1 MTTTQR
7 REKFRSTFVNV
18 PVMMLQGSVG
28 ERIKRNFTHQDPPP
42 PLKLAGLYYTEEGH
56 RGLDTVFH
64 DYVQIAVKYGLP
76 MILHPYTKLTT
87 PSMGFS
93 GDSYNPLTGLEE
105 EEAYLFYTDH
115 AKMLESSIVDH
126 ARNGLTPCLPDA
138 AGCARALS
146 GTSVP
151 YFITFLIRRDGKL
164 MDGTWLHDA
173 IDYIDTRTGD
183 HPPMFYQVN
192 CVHPRNVMSA
202 LDKKQNRTELVR
214 KRFLGL
220 EANGSD
226 MSPEELDNSPVV
238 YSSPADKWAEE
249 MIRLHRDYGLKLLGG
264 CCGTDHEHM
273 DQLAMRV
280 RGVYD
285 ERKVSIG

>member
-7 REKFRSTFVNV
+7 REKFRSTFANV

-105 EEAYLFYTDH
+105 EEAYLSYTDH
-115 AKMLESSIVDH
+115 AKMLESSIVD
-126 ARNGLTPCLPDA
+126 
-138 AGCARALS
+138 LS
-146 GTSVP
+146 
-151 YFITFLIRRDGKL
+151 LIHIFTVKIIINQLEIVLRTVNNLISQGRDG
-164 MDGTWLHDA
+164 G
-173 IDYIDTRTGD
+173 
-183 HPPMFYQVN
+183 
-192 CVHPRNVMSA
+192 
-202 LDKKQNRTELVR
+202 
-214 KRFLGL
+214 
-220 EANGSD
+220 
-226 MSPEELDNSPVV
+226 
-238 YSSPADKWAEE
+238 
-249 MIRLHRDYGLKLLGG
+249 RLPG
-264 CCGTDHEHM
+264 
-273 DQLAMRV
+273 
-280 RGVYD
+280 
-285 ERKVSIG
+285 I

>member
-126 ARNGLTPCLPDA
+126 
-138 AGCARALS
+138 
-146 GTSVP
+146 
-151 YFITFLIRRDGKL
+151 
-164 MDGTWLHDA
+164 
-173 IDYIDTRTGD
+173 
-183 HPPMFYQVN
+183 PPMFYQVN
-192 CVHPRNVMSA
+192 CVRPRNVMSA
-202 LDKKQNRTELVR
+202 LEEAAAGRIMSIWISWQCASVGCMMNGRYRLVR
-214 KRFLGL
+214 DR
-220 EANGSD
+220 
-226 MSPEELDNSPVV
+226 
-238 YSSPADKWAEE
+238 
-249 MIRLHRDYGLKLLGG
+249 
-264 CCGTDHEHM
+264 
-273 DQLAMRV
+273 
-280 RGVYD
+280 
-285 ERKVSIG
+285 